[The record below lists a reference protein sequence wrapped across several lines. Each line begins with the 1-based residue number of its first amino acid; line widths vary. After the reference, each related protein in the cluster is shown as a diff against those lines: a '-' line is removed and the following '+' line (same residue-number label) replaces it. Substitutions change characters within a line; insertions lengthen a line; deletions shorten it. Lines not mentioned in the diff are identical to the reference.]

1 MYRLNYE
8 SLYIEVEMQEVGNTS
23 VQIITFAGK
32 FNHQNAYTISRNLQD
47 LFKDEV
53 YDLILNLSDLKYINS
68 VGLAIILSMV
78 KIVDQHSGKF
88 VIGGVHNAIEQI
100 IQLVELPEKV
110 QICSSIGEALDTWK

>member
-1 MYRLNYE
+1 
-8 SLYIEVEMQEVGNTS
+8 
-23 VQIITFAGK
+23 
-32 FNHQNAYTISRNLQD
+32 RNLQD

-53 YDLILNLSDLKYINS
+53 YDLVLNLSDLKYINS

-88 VIGGVHNAIEQI
+88 VIGGVHSAIEQI

-110 QICSSIGEALDTWK
+110 IICSSIEDALKSW

>member
-8 SLYIEVEMQEVGNTS
+8 SLYIEVEMREVKNS
-23 VQIITFAGK
+23 SIQVITFSGK

-88 VIGGVHNAIEQI
+88 VIGGVHSAIEQI

-110 QICSSIGEALDTWK
+110 IICSSIEDALKTW